1 MSAQRRILVL
11 DDEPQILRA
20 LRVVLR
26 EAGLRGAAG
35 DARWRRRSTWPRS
48 NAPDAAILD
57 LVLPDG
63 DGIELTRKLR
73 EWTQM
78 PIIVLSA
85 VGEESEKVRALA
97 AGADDYVTKPFG
109 PPELVAR
116 LEAALRRSAP
126 EPGKPILQRRA
137 ASSSIAPPGRC
148 ASMAEEV
155 HLTPIEFG
163 LLTEL
168 LSHPGRPLTHA
179 ALLTKVWGPAYA
191 DDVATLRTHM
201 ANLRRK
207 VDAAPEHLIRT
218 ESGIGYRLTPPLRIS
233 VP

>member
-1 MSAQRRILVL
+1 MSAGRILVL

-26 EAGLRGAAG
+26 EAGFEVLTAGTVDEALDVAAV
-35 DARWRRRSTWPRS
+35 SS
-48 NAPDAAILD
+48 PDAAILD

-63 DGIELTRKLR
+63 DGIELTQKLR
-73 EWTQM
+73 EWSEM

-85 VGEESEKVRALA
+85 VGEESEKVRALR

-126 EPGKPILQRRA
+126 EPGQPVLSAGAVELDRSTRTVRVE
-137 ASSSIAPPGRC
+137 G
-148 ASMAEEV
+148 EEV
-155 HLTPIEFG
+155 HLTPIEYG

-201 ANLRRK
+201 ANLRHK
-207 VDAAPEHLIRT
+207 VDTGPDRLIRT
-218 ESGIGYRLTPPLRIS
+218 ESGIGYRLIA
-233 VP
+233 